1 MTATAHRT
9 ATTAPTY
16 SDSPITRVFH
26 CPSQSPFLDAVE
38 FWTRKQ
44 GHQEAA
50 LSREMDAKQ
59 YLEMQRMKR
68 KEYEEA
74 AIAAKAASKAKAASE
89 AEREVALLQ
98 CTCEPK
104 KRVRA

>member
-1 MTATAHRT
+1 
-9 ATTAPTY
+9 
-16 SDSPITRVFH
+16 
-26 CPSQSPFLDAVE
+26 
-38 FWTRKQ
+38 
-44 GHQEAA
+44 
-50 LSREMDAKQ
+50 MDAKQ